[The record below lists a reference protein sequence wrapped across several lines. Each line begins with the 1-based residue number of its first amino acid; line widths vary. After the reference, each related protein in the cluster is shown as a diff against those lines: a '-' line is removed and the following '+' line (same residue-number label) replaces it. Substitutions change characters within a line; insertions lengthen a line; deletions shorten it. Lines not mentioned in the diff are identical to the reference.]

1 MMADLPQALPDVDHI
16 RENTGRRARA
26 LSAMLVA

>member
-16 RENTGRRARA
+16 RENTGRRA